1 MKKITV
7 FAAVAGLVLV
17 GLAFSFLQGDAT
29 AASKIVVSKT
39 ATCGCCGSWVEHLKA
54 AGFDVEVYD
63 MSQANLN
70 SYKIR
75 HGIDR
80 KFWSCHTAVINGYVV
95 DGNVPAEQIVRM
107 LAEKPEIAGLAVPGM
122 PAGSPGM
129 EMADK
134 SMHQPFDVVAFNKD
148 GSSSV
153 YHRVEAGD

>member
-7 FAAVAGLVLV
+7 LAAAAGLVLI

-29 AASKIVVSKT
+29 AASKIVVNKT

-54 AGFDVEVYD
+54 AGFNVEVND

-70 SYKIR
+70 SVKSQ

-80 KFWSCHTAVINGYVV
+80 EYWSCHTAVINGYVV
-95 DGNVPAEQIVRM
+95 EGHVPAEQIVRM
-107 LAEKPEIAGLAVPGM
+107 LAERPEIAGLAVPGM
-122 PAGSPGM
+122 PSGSPGM

-134 SMHQPFDVVAFNKD
+134 SMHQSFDVFAFNKD

-153 YHRVEAGD
+153 YHHVEGGD

>member
-7 FAAVAGLVLV
+7 LAAAAGLVLI

-29 AASKIVVSKT
+29 AASKIVVNKT

-54 AGFDVEVYD
+54 AGFNVEVND

-70 SYKIR
+70 SVKSQ

-80 KFWSCHTAVINGYVV
+80 KYWSCHTAVINGYVV
-95 DGNVPAEQIVRM
+95 EGHVPAEQIVRM
-107 LAEKPEIAGLAVPGM
+107 LAERPEIAGLAVPGM

-129 EMADK
+129 EVADK
-134 SMHQPFDVVAFNKD
+134 SMRQPFDVVAFNKD

-153 YHRVEAGD
+153 YHHVEGSD